1 MTEHTLPD
9 TLVFTRLLFFRHED
23 TTLLEQQVNYF
34 LTYAPLAA
42 LHNMQTS
49 VVGED
54 VIITLWVE
62 PMPGSSSIMRV
73 YDEALNAGRPT
84 GSPLPPDPSLGD

>member
-1 MTEHTLPD
+1 MTAPKLPD
-9 TLVFTRLLFFRHED
+9 TLVFTRVLFFRHED

-42 LHNMQTS
+42 LHSMQTS
-49 VVGED
+49 VVGEA

-62 PMPGSSSIMRV
+62 PMPGSSSIMAI
-73 YDEALNAGRPT
+73 YEEALNAGRPT
-84 GSPLPPDPSLGD
+84 GSPLPPDPNLGD